1 MRTRSKG
8 ERMKITGNNP
18 LNPAAGTAP
27 AAAATAVEST
37 DRALSPGAPG
47 VPGVPGGPAMLAG
60 ELASEVLKPA
70 LAAMPEID
78 ETKVAALRDAL
89 AKGEIRFDAN
99 RLSQLIQRY
108 HGGRA

>member
-18 LNPAAGTAP
+18 LNPAAGAAS
-27 AAAATAVEST
+27 AAAATAVDST
-37 DRALSPGAPG
+37 DRVLAPGAS
-47 VPGVPGGPAMLAG
+47 GGPAMLAG
-60 ELASEVLKPA
+60 ELASEVLKPAQAA

-89 AKGEIRFDAN
+89 AKGEIKFDAN

>member
-8 ERMKITGNNP
+8 ERMKITGTNP
-18 LNPAAGTAP
+18 LNPAAGTTS
-27 AAAATAVEST
+27 ATSVDSA
-37 DRALSPGAPG
+37 DRALGALGAGPSS
-47 VPGVPGGPAMLAG
+47 GPAMLAG

-70 LAAMPEID
+70 QAALAAMPEVD
-78 ETKVAALRDAL
+78 EVKVAALRDAL
-89 AKGEIRFDAN
+89 AKGEIKFDAN